1 VAILRLELAK
11 LRGFVNPADVFLA
24 IHKQDPNVFWLDRS
38 THPDEPVSIIGSAG
52 SILKLGED
60 PLEEIANHL
69 LKLRQSVVSFPEQEI
84 PFSFRPGLVG
94 YLGYEM
100 LTGAR
105 DSKSSEPVAEL
116 MVVDRAMVFDHR
128 DRHMYFIGLFETEA
142 EFQNW
147 HRAALLRL
155 TLVGGELASY
165 TQLTKEPKIVSS
177 KLRHSPEKYLEL
189 INKCKEHIASGDVYQ
204 LCLTNQILIEHDA
217 DPLRTFLTLRDQN
230 PAPYGSYIKI
240 GQREIVSSSPEQF
253 LKVTTDGKVS
263 SKPIKGT
270 RPRSLVPVEDELL
283 AKELRDNQKEQAENL
298 MIVDLM
304 RNDLGRVCEP
314 GSVVVDKLFD
324 VESYATVHQLVSTVT
339 GTLRSEHNAVTA
351 LASCF
356 PAGSMTGAP
365 KIKAIEILSKLEDGP
380 RGVYSG
386 AIGYLGFDGAADLG
400 MTIRTLVF
408 EGKFATLG
416 VGGGITIDSNPDQ
429 ELEETMLKAQAL
441 LRTLGGAT
449 WKH

>member
-11 LRGFVNPADVFLA
+11 LRGFVNPADIFIS
-24 IHKQDPNVFWLDRS
+24 IHKDDPNTFWLDRS

-52 SILKLGED
+52 STLDLGNN
-60 PLEEIANHL
+60 PLEAINIHL
-69 LKLRQSVVSFPEQEI
+69 AKIKNSIQSYPEAEI

-100 LTGAR
+100 LKGAR
-105 DSKSSEPVAEL
+105 EMGESAEL
-116 MVVDRAMVFDHR
+116 MIVDRAMVFDHR

-165 TQLTKEPKIVSS
+165 TQRTKEPKILSS
-177 KLRHSPEKYLEL
+177 KLRHSPDKYLEL
-189 INKCKEHIASGDVYQ
+189 IDKCKQHIASGDVYQ

-217 DPLRTFLTLRDQN
+217 DPLKTFLTLRQQN
-230 PAPYGSYIKI
+230 PAPYGCYVKV
-240 GQREIVSSSPEQF
+240 GNREIVSSSPEQF
-253 LKVTTDGKVS
+253 LKVTAEGKIS

-270 RPRSLVPVEDELL
+270 RPRSQVPVEDELL
-283 AKELRDNQKEQAENL
+283 AKELRENQKEQAENL

-304 RNDLGRVCEP
+304 RNDLGRICEP
-314 GSVVVDKLFD
+314 GSVTVEKLFD

-339 GTLRSEHNAVTA
+339 GTLQLGQNAVTA
-351 LASCF
+351 LEACF

-365 KIKAIEILSKLEDGP
+365 KIRAIEILEDLEAGS

-386 AIGYLGFDGAADLG
+386 AIGYLGFDGSADLG

-408 EGKFATLG
+408 EGNVASLG
-416 VGGGITIDSNPDQ
+416 VGGGITIDSNPEQ
-429 ELEETMLKAQAL
+429 ELQETMLKAEAL
-441 LRTLGGAT
+441 LRTLGGT
-449 WKH
+449 SWIH

>member
-11 LRGFVNPADVFLA
+11 LRGFVNPADIFIS
-24 IHKQDPNVFWLDRS
+24 IHKDDPNTFWLDRS

-52 SILKLGED
+52 STLALGNN
-60 PLEEIANHL
+60 PLEAININLAKIKNSI
-69 LKLRQSVVSFPEQEI
+69 QSYPEAEI

-100 LTGAR
+100 LKGAR
-105 DSKSSEPVAEL
+105 EMGESAEL
-116 MVVDRAMVFDHR
+116 MIVDRAMVFDHR

-165 TQLTKEPKIVSS
+165 TQRTKEPKILSS
-177 KLRHSPEKYLEL
+177 KLRHSPDKYLEL
-189 INKCKEHIASGDVYQ
+189 IDKCKQHIASGDVYQ

-217 DPLRTFLTLRDQN
+217 DPLKTFLTLRQQN
-230 PAPYGSYIKI
+230 PAPYGSYIKTAN
-240 GQREIVSSSPEQF
+240 REIVSSSPEQF
-253 LKVTTDGKVS
+253 LKVTAEGKIS

-270 RPRSLVPVEDELL
+270 RPRSQVPVQDELL
-283 AKELRDNQKEQAENL
+283 AKELRENQKEQAENL

-304 RNDLGRVCEP
+304 RNDLGRICEP
-314 GSVVVDKLFD
+314 GSVTVEKLFD

-339 GTLRSEHNAVTA
+339 GTLQPGQNAVTA
-351 LASCF
+351 LEACF

-365 KIKAIEILSKLEDGP
+365 KIRAIEILEDLEAGS
-380 RGVYSG
+380 RGIYSG
-386 AIGYLGFDGAADLG
+386 AIGYLGFDGSADLG

-408 EGKFATLG
+408 EGNVASLG
-416 VGGGITIDSNPDQ
+416 VGGGITIDSNPEQ
-429 ELEETMLKAQAL
+429 ELQETMLKAEAL
-441 LRTLGGAT
+441 LRTLGGT
-449 WKH
+449 SWNH

>member
-1 VAILRLELAK
+1 MRLELAK

-52 SILKLGED
+52 SILKLGEK

-69 LKLRQSVVSFPEQEI
+69 LKLRQSVVSSPEHEI

-105 DSKSSEPVAEL
+105 DSQSSEQVAEL

-177 KLRHSPEKYLEL
+177 KLRHSPAKYLEL
-189 INKCKEHIASGDVYQ
+189 IHKCKEHIASGDVYQ

-253 LKVTTDGKVS
+253 LKVTNNGKVS

-283 AKELRDNQKEQAENL
+283 AKELRENQKEQAENL

-365 KIKAIEILSKLEDGP
+365 KIKAMEILSTLEDGP

-386 AIGYLGFDGAADLG
+386 AIGFFGFDGAADLG

-441 LRTLGGAT
+441 LRTLGGTT

>member
-1 VAILRLELAK
+1 MRLELAK

>member
-1 VAILRLELAK
+1 MRLELAK
-11 LRGFVNPADVFLA
+11 LRGFVNPADIFIS
-24 IHKQDPNVFWLDRS
+24 IHKDDPNTFWLDRS

-52 SILKLGED
+52 STLALGNN
-60 PLEEIANHL
+60 PLEAININLAKIKNSI
-69 LKLRQSVVSFPEQEI
+69 QSYPEAEI

-100 LTGAR
+100 LKGAR
-105 DSKSSEPVAEL
+105 EMGESAEL
-116 MVVDRAMVFDHR
+116 MIVDRAMVFDHR

-165 TQLTKEPKIVSS
+165 TQRTKEPKILSS
-177 KLRHSPEKYLEL
+177 KLRHSPDKYLEL
-189 INKCKEHIASGDVYQ
+189 IDKCKQHIASGDVYQ

-217 DPLRTFLTLRDQN
+217 DPLKTFLTLRQQN
-230 PAPYGSYIKI
+230 PAPYGSYIKTAN
-240 GQREIVSSSPEQF
+240 REIVSSSPEQF
-253 LKVTTDGKVS
+253 LKVTAEGKIS

-270 RPRSLVPVEDELL
+270 RPRSQVPVQDELL
-283 AKELRDNQKEQAENL
+283 AKELRENQKEQAENL

-304 RNDLGRVCEP
+304 RNDLGRICEP
-314 GSVVVDKLFD
+314 GSVTVEKLFD

-339 GTLRSEHNAVTA
+339 GTLQPGQNAVTA
-351 LASCF
+351 LEACF

-365 KIKAIEILSKLEDGP
+365 KIRAIEILEDLEAGS
-380 RGVYSG
+380 RGIYSG
-386 AIGYLGFDGAADLG
+386 AIGYLGFDGSADLG

-408 EGKFATLG
+408 EGNVASLG
-416 VGGGITIDSNPDQ
+416 VGGGITIDSNPEQ
-429 ELEETMLKAQAL
+429 ELQETMLKAEAL
-441 LRTLGGAT
+441 LRTLGGT
-449 WKH
+449 SWNH